1 MPHLTLV
8 KGGSADLV
16 ALDGDRVSLR
26 STEAFAP
33 GAPLAG
39 NLATSSLVRVK
50 VHRCRR
56 QDDAFLVEG
65 RLVDATRRLREEL
78 SALLAPPAG
87 GGSGDAGSS

>member
-1 MPHLTLV
+1 MKLLR
-8 KGGSADLV
+8 GGTADLV

-39 NLATSSLVRVK
+39 NLETSSLVRVK

-56 QDDAFLVEG
+56 QDDGFLVEG

-78 SALLAPPAG
+78 SALLASPAG
-87 GGSGDAGSS
+87 SGSGDAASS

>member
-1 MPHLTLV
+1 MPHMKLL

-16 ALDGDRVSLR
+16 VLDGDRVSLR

-39 NLATSSLVRVK
+39 HLETTSLVRVK
-50 VHRCRR
+50 VHRCRK

-78 SALLAPPAG
+78 SALLASSAG
-87 GGSGDAGSS
+87 GSSGDADSS

>member
-1 MPHLTLV
+1 MPHMRLQ

-39 NLATSSLVRVK
+39 NLETSSLVRVK

-56 QDDAFLVEG
+56 QGDAFLVEG

-78 SALLAPPAG
+78 SALLAP
-87 GGSGDAGSS
+87 SGDDGSNEPAS